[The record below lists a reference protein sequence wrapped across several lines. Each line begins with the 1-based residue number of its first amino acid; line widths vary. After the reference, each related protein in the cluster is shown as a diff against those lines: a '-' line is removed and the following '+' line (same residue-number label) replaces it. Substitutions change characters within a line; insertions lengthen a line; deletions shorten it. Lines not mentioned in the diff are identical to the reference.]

1 MALPFYSAWKTVSS
15 TPSDYWKDSFQA
27 LVDSE
32 FENSPTTRTVLHN
45 GTSVVVRVVGKFNT
59 ESLGRK
65 NDNYQKILFSD
76 SDYTVSIGD
85 LFVFDSLNW
94 LCTDIS
100 STTVSKSCTVQ
111 LCTNTL
117 SLYKNHILYQIPA
130 IVFDE
135 VRLYS
140 LGVESNKYFVLNDD
154 EIIVTTSNNADALN
168 IELNDRFLIGL
179 RNYKVLS
186 IQDITPNGLLVIK
199 MKVTLEDVDANL
211 YTINIL
217 NGSSVN
223 LHVTSTLQLHV
234 NVYLD
239 GDQISPT
246 PTLTYISSD
255 EEICTVSS
263 TGLVTAVALGRCTIT
278 VSANGVSDTIT
289 VNVVEE
295 EIDNIIYKLFSTSL
309 PDDEIKVGSTKT
321 YVAQKFN
328 NGTVIN
334 QAFTFS
340 VVGNVSASDYEIAI
354 INTNTCLIKALRSG
368 VSFTLR
374 AVDDS
379 DSSKMVDKVIS
390 LKNLF

>member
-1 MALPFYSAWKTVSS
+1 MAIDWDLYETRLTINGTTK
-15 TPSDYWKDSFQA
+15 KDRQINYIKNAITNDFQ
-27 LVDSE
+27 
-32 FENSPTTRTVLHN
+32 NSPSCRSVYINGSTTAEYLQVIDT
-45 GTSVVVRVVGKFNT
+45 NT
-59 ESLGRK
+59 DYYTK
-65 NDNYQKILFSD
+65 TILSEPDETFE
-76 SDYTVSIGD
+76 VGD
-85 LFVFDSLNW
+85 LVVFDSLTYLVTEIDEGNQIQ
-94 LCTDIS
+94 TKG
-100 STTVSKSCTVQ
+100 TMQ

-140 LGVESNKYFVLNDD
+140 LGAESNKYFSLNDD

-246 PTLTYISSD
+246 PTLTYTSSNNG
-255 EEICTVSS
+255 ICTVSS
-263 TGLVTAVALGRCTIT
+263 TGLITAVALGRCTIT
-278 VSANGVSDTIT
+278 VSANGVSDTI
-289 VNVVEE
+289 
-295 EIDNIIYKLFSTSL
+295 EIVSIEAFTNNYTYKLYSTSL
-309 PDDEIKVGSTKT
+309 PDTSIRLNETKT
-321 YVAQKFN
+321 YSARKYN
-328 NGTVIN
+328 NGVPLTGTFTFNVVGDTDDYKLTVID
-334 QAFTFS
+334 
-340 VVGNVSASDYEIAI
+340 GY
-354 INTNTCLIKALRSG
+354 TCTLKALNSG
-368 VSFTLR
+368 VSITLR
-374 AVDDS
+374 AFENANNTNYVT
-379 DSSKMVDKVIS
+379 KTIALKS
-390 LKNLF
+390 LF